1 MTNNKNKEENR
12 MRKKKHVMSAVS
24 AIALLILLISASV
37 AWFALQRSGIIEG
50 IGTKV
55 SEWDFIVSLES
66 MGEPLEYDQSIDIL
80 ANSIKTNEIGK
91 GKLAPGS
98 YGSIDLYIRNSS
110 EVASDYLLT
119 IDKTKLRIDFG
130 DDRTQYS
137 ASELTKYLH
146 THIKF
151 YADKEYTKE
160 VSVDNPIEGELV
172 LGEEQKVTIYWVWHY
187 DGEFLCTDEMT
198 EEEKSK
204 VMTKYDEEDVII
216 SENRQYII
224 GSIRIA
230 VSGTQKEPQEK

>member
-1 MTNNKNKEENR
+1 M
-12 MRKKKHVMSAVS
+12 VMIEHSIRPVN
-24 AIALLILLISASV
+24 LLNI
-37 AWFALQRSGIIEG
+37 F
-50 IGTKV
+50 T
-55 SEWDFIVSLES
+55 
-66 MGEPLEYDQSIDIL
+66 
-80 ANSIKTNEIGK
+80 
-91 GKLAPGS
+91 
-98 YGSIDLYIRNSS
+98 
-110 EVASDYLLT
+110 
-119 IDKTKLRIDFG
+119 
-130 DDRTQYS
+130 
-137 ASELTKYLH
+137 
-146 THIKF
+146 
-151 YADKEYTKE
+151 YTKE

>member
-1 MTNNKNKEENR
+1 MTNNEKKEEKR
-12 MRKKKHVMSAVS
+12 IHKKKHIMSAIS
-24 AIALLILLISASV
+24 AVILLILLITASV
-37 AWFALQRSGIIEG
+37 AWFTLQRTGVIEG

-66 MGEPLEYDQSIDIL
+66 MGEPLEQDQSIDIL
-80 ANSIKTNEIGK
+80 ANSIKINEIGN

-110 EVASDYLLT
+110 EVVSEFLLT
-119 IDKTKLRIDFG
+119 IDKSKFKVDFG
-130 DDRTQYS
+130 NDNSEYS

-151 YADKEYTKE
+151 YTDKEYTKE
-160 VSVDNPIEGELV
+160 VSIDNPIEGELV
-172 LGEEQKVTIYWVWHY
+172 LGEEQKVTVYWVWHY

-198 EEEKSK
+198 EEDKNK
-204 VMTKYDEEDVII
+204 VMDKYDEEDVII
-216 SENRQYII
+216 SENRQYIV

-230 VSGTQKEPQEK
+230 VSGTQKEPQEE